1 MFKTEIDNLINHIKT
16 QMQPVFEN
24 VYFKNSWDLSGINDS
39 VISQCYVSYIND
51 KAAVSVKQGKRNEVS
66 TYTLNMK
73 AVFQFP
79 DTYDFEKVLDQINYV
94 ISQKGTIESFI
105 LNSETIIKQETKITP
120 TKIMPLILVNFAMKK
135 HTLMSYCELVDK
147 SC

>member
-94 ISQKGTIESFI
+94 ISQKGIIESFI